1 VAVVL
6 LLCFWAVQ
14 SSPQDHVD
22 EFRKL
27 YEVTED
33 KDGLESIRA
42 IHEQLDDDNDGTIEP
57 SETGD
62 FIRVDLHPGNRDQQ
76 QLRQKNFHKKDSEIT
91 VKDLW
96 NTWWKSEVHNWTVD
110 STVDWL
116 IKNCELP
123 QYAEHFKKHGVTG
136 TKLPLIA
143 VGGSYLNKVL
153 GITNPIHRS
162 KITLKAM
169 DVVLFGPPKEATSL
183 MKDIILTTL
192 LVLAVTGF
200 FYAYRQNKRS
210 REHLQRM
217 ITDMEALSQA
227 EKTLQE
233 MQAKLNMKDS
243 EIDHLHHTVQNEIPD
258 AVEVSQLKEEVEYL
272 RNELQRAEDELED
285 KCWSASPVLQHWLQL
300 TYEIESAA
308 YNAKRHAA
316 EEQLEMAKDMC
327 EKLKKKRS
335 SLVGAFVSTHGRS
348 IDDVDRSILE
358 AKTALLEVTKDLQ
371 ERTARWRQI
380 EMLCGCSIMNN
391 AGITVL
397 QNIVRHVGIGR
408 GGAANNLRLG
418 GSSRMSGSMS
428 QDDLLAGATEDN
440 IDAHSVAA
448 SSSHMLRERLSIMPS
463 GDRVVPGSSAP
474 SVSGLSTSSLHK
486 SRGRHVPKPLSR
498 ESSKESSSS
507 DEQQPESRKL
517 ANYPGSS
524 GPGSVSG
531 TPPLQAAR
539 KITPRIGPNGRMMVK
554 SYSQDAASNMGSM
567 AAAAVATTTS
577 PSTINISEA
586 PNMTTSVSE
595 SLLQTKGS
603 SNLATKPPLPKSIS
617 SSVSSVASSP
627 MSAELLAPSAS
638 SHSLRPPT
646 VEEESHSAA
655 SDSGS
660 LASELDSTGKKTKKK
675 RSFFNFRRK
684 KEKIP

>member
-1 VAVVL
+1 MPMSSILAKLLRLLSPMCCSRMRTRVAVAL

-22 EFRKL
+22 EYRKL
-27 YEVTED
+27 FEVTDD

-62 FIRVDLHPGNRDQQ
+62 FIRVDLHPGNRQQQ
-76 QLRQKNFHKKDSEIT
+76 QLRQKSFHKKDSEIT

-96 NTWWKSEVHNWTVD
+96 NTWWQSEVHNWTVD

-123 QYAEHFKKHGVTG
+123 QYAEHFKKHQVTG

-308 YNAKRHAA
+308 YNAKRHTA

-327 EKLKKKRS
+327 ERLKKKRS

-391 AGITVL
+391 AGISVL
-397 QNIVRHVGIGR
+397 QNIVRHVGVGR
-408 GGAANNLRLG
+408 GAAAAAAAAAAAGNNIRLG

-428 QDDLLAGATEDN
+428 QDDLLTGAIDDN
-440 IDAHSVAA
+440 FDAHSVAA
-448 SSSHMLRERLSIMPS
+448 SSSHMLRERLSILPT
-463 GDRVVPGSSAP
+463 GDTRAVPGSSAP
-474 SVSGLSTSSLHK
+474 SVSGLSTSSMHK
-486 SRGRHVPKPLSR
+486 GRGRHVPKPLSR

-507 DEQQPESRKL
+507 DEQSGM
-517 ANYPGSS
+517 AN
-524 GPGSVSG
+524 
-531 TPPLQAAR
+531 
-539 KITPRIGPNGRMMVK
+539 
-554 SYSQDAASNMGSM
+554 
-567 AAAAVATTTS
+567 
-577 PSTINISEA
+577 
-586 PNMTTSVSE
+586 
-595 SLLQTKGS
+595 
-603 SNLATKPPLPKSIS
+603 
-617 SSVSSVASSP
+617 
-627 MSAELLAPSAS
+627 
-638 SHSLRPPT
+638 
-646 VEEESHSAA
+646 
-655 SDSGS
+655 
-660 LASELDSTGKKTKKK
+660 
-675 RSFFNFRRK
+675 
-684 KEKIP
+684 

>member
-1 VAVVL
+1 MAVFAL

-22 EFRKL
+22 EYRKL
-27 YEVTED
+27 FEVTDD

-62 FIRVDLHPGNRDQQ
+62 FIRVDLHPGNRQQQ
-76 QLRQKNFHKKDSEIT
+76 QLRQKSFHKKDSEIT

-96 NTWWKSEVHNWTVD
+96 NTWWQSEVHNWTVD
-110 STVDWL
+110 GTVDWL

-123 QYAEHFKKHGVTG
+123 QYAEHFKKHQVTG

-243 EIDHLHHTVQNEIPD
+243 EIDHLHHTVQNEIPAD

-308 YNAKRHAA
+308 YNAKRRTA

-327 EKLKKKRS
+327 ERLKKKRS

-391 AGITVL
+391 AGISVL
-397 QNIVRHVGIGR
+397 QNIVRHVGVGR
-408 GGAANNLRLG
+408 GAPAKGNNIRLG

-428 QDDLLAGATEDN
+428 QDDLLTGAIDSDN
-440 IDAHSVAA
+440 FDAHSVAA
-448 SSSHMLRERLSIMPS
+448 SSSHMLRERCLSILPT
-463 GDRVVPGSSAP
+463 GDNRAVPGSSAP
-474 SVSGLSTSSLHK
+474 SVSGLSTSSMHK
-486 SRGRHVPKPLSR
+486 GRGGRHVPKPLSR

-507 DEQQPESRKL
+507 DEQSGMYLPFL
-517 ANYPGSS
+517 AFLFQRGIDC
-524 GPGSVSG
+524 
-531 TPPLQAAR
+531 R
-539 KITPRIGPNGRMMVK
+539 
-554 SYSQDAASNMGSM
+554 
-567 AAAAVATTTS
+567 
-577 PSTINISEA
+577 
-586 PNMTTSVSE
+586 
-595 SLLQTKGS
+595 
-603 SNLATKPPLPKSIS
+603 
-617 SSVSSVASSP
+617 
-627 MSAELLAPSAS
+627 
-638 SHSLRPPT
+638 
-646 VEEESHSAA
+646 
-655 SDSGS
+655 
-660 LASELDSTGKKTKKK
+660 
-675 RSFFNFRRK
+675 
-684 KEKIP
+684 

>member
-1 VAVVL
+1 MAAVAL

-14 SSPQDHVD
+14 CSPQDHVD
-22 EFRKL
+22 EYRRLF
-27 YEVTED
+27 EVTED

-62 FIRVDLHPGNRDQQ
+62 FIRVDLHPGNRHQQ
-76 QLRQKNFHKKDSEIT
+76 QLRQKSFHRKDSEIT

-123 QYAEHFKKHGVTG
+123 QYAEHFKKHSVTG

-308 YNAKRHAA
+308 YNAKRRAA

-327 EKLKKKRS
+327 ERLKKKRS

-408 GGAANNLRLG
+408 GGGGGANIRLG

-428 QDDLLAGATEDN
+428 QDDLLGGAEDN

-448 SSSHMLRERLSIMPS
+448 SSSHMLRERLSILPTGDQRIVS
-463 GDRVVPGSSAP
+463 GSAAP
-474 SVSGLSTSSLHK
+474 SVSGLSTSSIHK
-486 SRGRHVPKPLSR
+486 ARGRHVPKPLSR

-507 DEQQPESRKL
+507 DEHQ
-517 ANYPGSS
+517 S
-524 GPGSVSG
+524 GKP
-531 TPPLQAAR
+531 TPIVFYLF
-539 KITPRIGPNGRMMVK
+539 RIAEK
-554 SYSQDAASNMGSM
+554 
-567 AAAAVATTTS
+567 
-577 PSTINISEA
+577 ISEDRSNFA
-586 PNMTTSVSE
+586 PIIPIIR
-595 SLLQTKGS
+595 G
-603 SNLATKPPLPKSIS
+603 
-617 SSVSSVASSP
+617 P
-627 MSAELLAPSAS
+627 MLIYF
-638 SHSLRPPT
+638 H
-646 VEEESHSAA
+646 
-655 SDSGS
+655 
-660 LASELDSTGKKTKKK
+660 
-675 RSFFNFRRK
+675 
-684 KEKIP
+684 